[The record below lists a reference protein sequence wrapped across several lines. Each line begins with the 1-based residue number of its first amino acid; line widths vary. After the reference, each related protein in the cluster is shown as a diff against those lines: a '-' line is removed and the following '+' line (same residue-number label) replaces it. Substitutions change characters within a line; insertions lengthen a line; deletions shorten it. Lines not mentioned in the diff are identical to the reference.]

1 MDGLP
6 LHIARVVK
14 DMLSGARQRQTA
26 FLHARKGQGAFFIEP
41 IRSAAKP
48 LYIYGAGH
56 VGRAI
61 VRTITELPFAV
72 HWVDVH
78 ANRFPPQ
85 MPGGIHPIISSDP
98 AAIAATAPANAYHL
112 VLTYSHA
119 LDLAICHALLTR
131 PAFGFLGLIGS
142 ASKRARFL
150 KRLREA
156 GIAPDALLRLTCPIG
171 IGTLR
176 GKQPATIA
184 ISVAAQLIETL
195 EAEQNH
201 AATPKEGTSEQTRRK
216 SA

>member
-1 MDGLP
+1 
-6 LHIARVVK
+6 
-14 DMLSGARQRQTA
+14 
-26 FLHARKGQGAFFIEP
+26 
-41 IRSAAKP
+41 
-48 LYIYGAGH
+48 
-56 VGRAI
+56 
-61 VRTITELPFAV
+61 
-72 HWVDVH
+72 
-78 ANRFPPQ
+78 
-85 MPGGIHPIISSDP
+85 MPGGIHPIVSSDP
-98 AAIAATAPANAYHL
+98 AAIAAAAPVDAYHL

-150 KRLREA
+150 KRLREG
-156 GIAPDALLRLTCPIG
+156 GIAHGALERLTCPIG
-171 IGTLR
+171 IGNLR